1 MISGKQLQVLT
12 PKIDNLFTKLLILQY
27 STIPVVN
34 AYRFP
39 RFLLSINPGFHDLW
53 FVVTLFEGFW
63 FTKRIT
69 KDSRCTKS
77 YKILLLIHFATD
89 TDILGVRKSAK
100 NPCFASNIDISDV
113 RKFSK
118 IH

>member
-1 MISGKQLQVLT
+1 MPSCKQCIISGKQLQVLS

-27 STIPVVN
+27 STIPIVN
-34 AYRFP
+34 AYQFP
-39 RFLLSINPGFHDLW
+39 QSLLSINPGFHDLW
-53 FVVTLFEGFW
+53 FVVTLFEGLW

-100 NPCFASNIDISDV
+100 NPCFATNVDIYDV
-113 RKFSK
+113 
-118 IH
+118 